1 MGANNSKESVSSNGN
16 QGTIVNNFYANSYY
30 ASVDASASSVGGGT
44 PAQNGTVTGI
54 LGNIA
59 SAFTSAALL
68 AKPRVESD
76 TNMEDRVVSLGAGNT
91 LVNSQ
96 AAEGVLHGYGVETD
110 KKCPTSCGDEPS
122 DTTPCV
128 QRGFTVPLLDWDVTK
143 DTWNCQIY
151 RLTDRLRDDTVGN
164 MFSKNLKTHAFC
176 KTGYRVSLQINTS
189 PFHSGLMGL
198 FLVPENC
205 FPTSTSL
212 SWTNDLHTSNTPL
225 LSNVNYYK
233 ALDLK
238 NTGLNSAVYS
248 TECCMDSGGITVQ
261 QLFIYPHQLINPKE
275 TNIGTVEVPYV
286 NCAPTSDSTIHNI
299 WTVLVVVLAPLK
311 MATGTSPNVAMSL
324 TITPV
329 GSVFNG
335 LRHPVA
341 QAQGPIPV
349 RNMQNN
355 MQFSTT
361 LPAVQEP
368 CYGLTVSPPREF
380 LPPVVEDLVS
390 IAKVPC
396 FLVVDNTNNAQKPYF
411 EISNVKRTEPLFKM
425 NVVLSDFAL
434 QRTFVA
440 QLGKFFCNYRG
451 SLQLTLISC
460 TTAMTRG
467 KLLVA
472 YTPPG
477 AGEPA
482 TISQAMMAT
491 YSIWDL
497 GLQSSFNF
505 TVPFISSVDFRI
517 NSRSITSALNSDG
530 WLTIWLLNPMTYPA
544 NSPPQQAIIVMASA
558 GSDFSYRLPI
568 SPPFVQNGDVH
579 ENAEKGQIAN
589 TDATM
594 FSGHDLAINT
604 SHSNCA
610 FFFDRYRNI
619 GLLDSVW
626 KSTRQT
632 VDVLGADKVIKP
644 MGELFKPGVNTKHF
658 IMLGPNPSIS
668 TTMTS
673 AYIVLKCDGYQSVK
687 YYCLATN
694 GDPFFLRSCPFTY
707 FHCDLEV
714 NVKPVA
720 PVTGCWYVTW
730 YPPGSDLKENQISPS
745 FYVSGEVP
753 NRVLTLNNDDKSN
766 FYSLFPTFHSSGY
779 NCVTF
784 NIPYTS
790 PLSVIPTKFDG
801 YPDYSRSKGLYG
813 VGPANH
819 FGALSVTTQT
829 EGVKF
834 YVHIRYKNFK
844 GYVPKTLPPLPIKSP
859 ESLRTVSNETVGPRA
874 IPYERSGVSRLRLL
888 LAGDVEQNPGPMHS
902 KFQVQGSMSDFLNV
916 ARKPETLDNVTR
928 LLTTLNNL
936 MNKWNNVKHM
946 CCDSYFLRDILCLL
960 VKLTSLS
967 YLVAGQGPSAYLAAS
982 AVLIADGIS
991 FLDWYEKIKRF
1002 LGTRFRVSPPVFTL
1016 AQGPDLRDLVTFFNA
1031 ARGAQWMVDSIRGLI
1046 SWIKQW
1052 LELEEE
1058 NEAVHFERLLIDS
1071 PRHCKAIN
1079 DYNVGKTF
1087 VRPEN
1092 SFDFMEKL
1100 VESATKLGKVNIAG
1114 YFRTF
1119 TSVDTDAPRMEP
1131 VVLVLRGK
1139 PGAGKS
1145 AAATIITAAVS
1156 KILTG
1161 TQSVYTLSP
1170 DTEHMDGYH
1179 GQFSMIMDDLGQN
1192 PDGEDFRTFCQMIS
1206 VAQYRPS
1213 MADLKDKG
1221 ILFKSQFVVATTN
1234 LSEFRPLTVSDRGAV
1249 DRRITFDIGVT
1260 PGSAVTKN
1268 GKLDLTAALKPDG
1281 EGEFPYSTDC
1291 QILHTTGLLLQ
1302 NLRTGKTMN
1311 IKELVDLIVKK
1322 IKSKRTTSGMLEGL
1336 VVQSPKIVGYTK
1348 DDEGVV
1354 IVDCLEDWHRIK
1366 DKKRKQQAL
1375 EMVAEEMKIQHEK
1388 HTNTISLIKQ
1398 FLSGLGVVAAVGAAF
1413 AAGKVLKNMM
1423 TLDRAPDE
1431 PDSKPEE
1438 NKEENKNAEGPYNGP
1453 AKKELK
1459 TLKLKAQ
1466 GPLLDLEKKVLA
1478 NVQPFVLRVA
1488 GRDYIQSC
1496 LFIGRRVF
1504 LVNKHAIDSVDKTFQ
1519 VAGKTYNLDDVD
1531 VAILDTEFGLTDVA
1545 AVKLNTGP
1553 EWKNL
1558 SKLFVSLDTTLYP
1571 GTRITILSNDQ
1582 LNMVR
1587 EGSFLRNEDDIP
1599 TNIGPIPFVMLY
1611 KASSYFGMCGSA
1623 VLTRFGDCPG
1633 ILGVHCAG
1641 GGGVCVASRVT
1652 KRMVETVLD
1661 YFYPPQVQGQIM
1673 NTESG
1678 PRVHVPR
1685 QSKLKRTN
1693 ATYPATSKYGPAVLS
1708 KNDPRLNPDVDFD
1721 KVIFSKHVANVV
1733 IDEDTSFWN
1742 ALKMSAQIY
1751 AEKFKGVDFSPLTV
1765 EEAICGIPGLD
1776 RMDPNTASGLPYTK
1790 TRRQMIDFQE
1800 GKILDPEL
1808 QARLDTWLSGKQP
1821 EMLYQTFLKDEIRPI
1836 EKVKAGKTRIIDVTP
1851 LDHVLAFRIILG
1863 RFMAHFHNNYGF
1875 NLGSAVG
1882 CDPDVAWANFG
1893 FALSSKKYQYDFDYS
1908 NFDASHS
1915 ESIFELLKQFV
1926 FTKDNGFD
1934 HRCSLMI
1941 DSLVTS
1947 THCYEEQKLT
1957 IRGGLPS
1964 GTSGTSVINTIINN
1978 IIFKAALYHTY
1989 SNFEWDDVQM
1999 LAYGDD
2005 IVAASDYLLDL
2016 NKVREFMAYIGYKIT
2031 PADKGEKF
2039 IPKCMQNI
2047 QFLKRSFRKVAG
2059 VWAPIMDL
2067 ENLQAMLS
2075 WYKPGTLQEKL
2086 DSVARLAHFCGEKEF
2101 DELFETFVKDGF
2113 QIKPWKQLHF
2123 EWLNRFTE

>member
-30 ASVDASASSVGGGT
+30 ASIDASASSVGGDT
-44 PAQNGTVTGI
+44 PAENGTVSGI
-54 LGNIA
+54 LGSFA

-68 AKPRVESD
+68 AKPKVENT
-76 TNMEDRVVSLGAGNT
+76 TNMEDRVITLKAGNT

-96 AAEGVLHGYGVETD
+96 ASEGVLHGYGCETNVQR
-110 KKCPTSCGDEPS
+110 PSSCGDDPTV
-122 DTTPCV
+122 TTHCIE
-128 QRGFTVPLLDWDVTK
+128 RGFTIPLTDWTNTK
-143 DTWNCQIY
+143 DSWQALVY
-151 RLTDRLRDDTVGN
+151 RLSDHLKDDTIGN
-164 MFSKNLKTHAFC
+164 MFSKTLGTHSFTKC
-176 KTGYRVSLQINTS
+176 GYRVSLQINTS
-189 PFHSGLMGL
+189 PFHSGLIGL
-198 FLVPENC
+198 FLVPECCIPASMNMD
-205 FPTSTSL
+205 
-212 SWTNDLHTSNTPL
+212 WIDLKTQLPL
-225 LSNVNYYK
+225 LTSSSHYQG
-233 ALDLK
+233 
-238 NTGLNSAVYS
+238 TGLNSTQGNFS
-248 TECCMDSGGITVQ
+248 NDCCIDSAGTIPQ
-261 QLFIYPHQLINPKE
+261 QLFIYPHQLINPKD

-286 NCAPTSDSTIHNI
+286 NCAPTSDPQIHNI
-299 WTVLVVVLAPLK
+299 WTALIVVLAPLQFSPG
-311 MATGTSPNVAMSL
+311 ASPNVSM
-324 TITPV
+324 TMTVTPV
-329 GSVFNG
+329 GAVFNG

-341 QAQGPIPV
+341 QAQTAIPV
-349 RNMQNN
+349 RQMQNSG
-355 MQFSTT
+355 QFSTT
-361 LPAVQEP
+361 FPARIEP
-368 CYGLTVSPPREF
+368 CYGLTPNPTRDF
-380 LPPVVEDLVS
+380 LPPVVKDLVS

-396 FLVVDNTNNAQKPYF
+396 FLLVGTITNQNPFFTVSNTFTSAN
-411 EISNVKRTEPLFKM
+411 PLFEM
-425 NVVLSDFAL
+425 NVILSDFAL
-434 QRTFVA
+434 QRTFVSMF
-440 QLGKFFCNYRG
+440 GKFFCNYRG
-451 SLQLTLISC
+451 SLQITAIAA

-467 KLLVA
+467 KLLFS

-477 AGEPA
+477 AGKP
-482 TISQAMMAT
+482 TNLKQAMMGT
-491 YSIWDL
+491 YTIWDL
-497 GLQSSFNF
+497 GLQSTLNF
-505 TVPFISSVDFRI
+505 TIPYISSVDFRI
-517 NSRSITSALNSDG
+517 NSRSVASALNADG
-530 WLTIWLLNPMTYPA
+530 WLTIWILNPITYPPQT
-544 NSPPQQAIIVMASA
+544 PPNQAILLMASA

-568 SPPFVQNGDVH
+568 SPPFVQNGVH
-579 ENAEKGQIAN
+579 DNAEKGVTET
-589 TDATM
+589 TDATQ
-594 FSGHDLAINT
+594 FCGESVGYTTN
-604 SHSNCA
+604 HSDCS
-610 FFFDRYRNI
+610 FFFDRYRCVGMI
-619 GLLDSVW
+619 DSV
-626 KSTRQT
+626 KVNSRNIISVFDTNNK
-632 VDVLGADKVIKP
+632 VKKIAD
-644 MGELFKPGVNTKHF
+644 MFKDTNPKHF
-658 IMLGPNPSIS
+658 LTLSPNPAIS
-668 TTMTS
+668 TTPVS
-673 AYIVLKCDGYQSVK
+673 AYIVIEHMSGSTKQQVLVTS
-687 YYCLATN
+687 

-714 NVKPVA
+714 TVKPIGGVD
-720 PVTGCWYVTW
+720 GNWYVTW
-730 YPPGSDLKENQISPS
+730 FPPGSELKENQIVPS
-745 FYVSGEVP
+745 FYTTGESGSMSLNV
-753 NRVLTLNNDDKSN
+753 NNNDKSL
-766 FYSLFPTFHSSGY
+766 FYSLFPTFHSRGTE
-779 NCVTF
+779 CVSF

-790 PLSVIPTKFDG
+790 PLSVIPTRFDG
-801 YPDYSRSKGLYG
+801 YPDYSRTVGAYG
-813 VGPANH
+813 TGPANH
-819 FGALSVTTQT
+819 FGTLTVTSNN
-829 EGVKF
+829 EGYKF
-834 YVHIRYKNFK
+834 TVFVRYKNFK
-844 GYVPKTLPPLPIKSP
+844 GYVPKTLPPLPLFNKDSRSVTNENISIRPLIREKS
-859 ESLRTVSNETVGPRA
+859 N
-874 IPYERSGVSRLRLL
+874 VSRLKLL
-888 LAGDVEQNPGPMHS
+888 LSGDIETNPGPMCS

-1002 LGTRFRVSPPVFTL
+1002 LGTRFRVPPPVFTL

-1046 SWIKQW
+1046 TWIKQW

-1058 NEAVHFERLLIDS
+1058 NEAVHFERLLIES
-1071 PRHCKAIN
+1071 PKHCKAIN

-1221 ILFKSQFVVATTN
+1221 ILFKSQFIVATTN
-1234 LSEFRPLTVSDRGAV
+1234 LPEFRPLTVSDRGAV

-1268 GKLDLTAALKPDG
+1268 GKLDLAAALKPDG

-1354 IVDCLEDWHRIK
+1354 IVDCLEDWHRIR

-1398 FLSGLGVVAAVGAAF
+1398 FLSGLGVVAAVGAAL
-1413 AAGKVLKNMM
+1413 AAGKALRNIM
-1423 TLDRAPDE
+1423 TSDRATDE

-1453 AKKELK
+1453 TKKELK

-1478 NVQPFVLRVA
+1478 NVQPFILRVA

-1496 LFIGRRVF
+1496 LFIGKRVF
-1504 LVNKHAIDSVDKTFQ
+1504 LVNKHAIDSVDKTFR
-1519 VAGKTYNLDDVD
+1519 VAGKVYNLDDVD
-1531 VAILDTEFGLTDVA
+1531 VAILDTEYGLTDVA
-1545 AVKLNTGP
+1545 AVKLSTGP

-1558 SKLFVSLDTTLYP
+1558 SKLFVSLDTTLHP

-1633 ILGVHCAG
+1633 ILGLHCAG

-1661 YFYPPQVQGQIM
+1661 YFYPPQVQGQIV
-1673 NTESG
+1673 NTENG

-1693 ATYPATSKYGPAVLS
+1693 AIYPATSKYGPAVLS
-1708 KNDPRLNPDVDFD
+1708 KNDSRLNPDVDFD

-1751 AEKFKGVDFSPLTV
+1751 AEKLKGVDFSPLTV

-1808 QARLDTWLSGKQP
+1808 QARLNMWLSGKQP
-1821 EMLYQTFLKDEIRPI
+1821 ETLYQTFLKDEIRPI

-1851 LDHVLAFRIILG
+1851 LDHVLAFRIVLG

-1875 NLGSAVG
+1875 DLGSAVG

-1947 THCYEEQKLT
+1947 THCYEEQRMT

-2005 IVAASDYLLDL
+2005 IVAASDCLLDL
-2016 NKVREFMAYIGYKIT
+2016 DKVKEFMAYIGYKIT

-2039 IPKCMQNI
+2039 IPKSMQNI

-2086 DSVARLAHFCGEKEF
+2086 DSVARLAHFCGEKEY
-2101 DELFETFVKDGF
+2101 DELFGTFVKDGF

>member
-16 QGTIVNNFYANSYY
+16 QGTIVNNFYANQYY
-30 ASVDASASSVGGGT
+30 GSIDASAQGVGTDTT
-44 PAQNGTVTGI
+44 PENGTVSGF
-54 LGNIA
+54 LGLAA
-59 SAFTSAALL
+59 SAFNAAGFL
-68 AKPRVESD
+68 AAPKVEEG
-76 TNMEDRVVSLGAGNT
+76 TNMEDRILTRRHGNT
-91 LVNSQ
+91 SVSSQ
-96 AAEGVLHGYGVETD
+96 ASEGILVGYSHRSD
-110 KKCPTSCGDEPS
+110 SSNPTSCGDAPS
-122 DTTPCV
+122 RATQATSRSFV
-128 QRGFTVPLLDWDVTK
+128 IPLKDWTQTQDSYSALV
-143 DTWNCQIY
+143 Y
-151 RLTDRLRDDTVGN
+151 RTSNLKNEAVGN
-164 MFSKNLKTHAFC
+164 LFSKNLNTHAYT
-176 KTGYRVSLQINTS
+176 KTGYEVTLQINTS
-189 PFHSGLMGL
+189 AFHSGLIGL
-198 FLVPENC
+198 FLVPEFVRKVPAELTWINLVDTG
-205 FPTSTSL
+205 F
-212 SWTNDLHTSNTPL
+212 NTTL
-225 LSNVNYYK
+225 
-233 ALDLK
+233 LK
-238 NTGLNSAVYS
+238 NPDIYFQDSALYAKLNDKNTFDLAS
-248 TECCMDSGGITVQ
+248 TTPEQ
-261 QLFIYPHQLINPKE
+261 FFLYPHQLINPKE
-275 TNIGTVEVPYV
+275 TNMATVLVPYV
-286 NCAPTSDSTIHNI
+286 NVAPQSDPSVHNI
-299 WTVLVVVLAPLK
+299 WTVVVMVLSPLQIGPG
-311 MATGTSPNVAMSL
+311 ASPNVQMTL
-324 TITPV
+324 TVTPIAT
-329 GSVFNG
+329 VFNG
-335 LRHPVA
+335 LRHPKPAA
-341 QAQGPIPV
+341 QSPV
-349 RNMQNN
+349 PTRPFHHSF
-355 MQFSTT
+355 QFNTT
-361 LPAVQEP
+361 VPDMTEP
-368 CYGLTVSPPREF
+368 CYGMTVVPPKEYM
-380 LPPVVEDLVS
+380 PPPIKDLVS
-390 IAKVPC
+390 LAKVPTFC
-396 FLVVDNTNNAQKPYF
+396 TVTSNKPYF
-411 EISNVKRTEPLFKM
+411 VVNNNKTDTPLFQTS
-425 NVVLSDFAL
+425 VVLSDPHYAHTL
-434 QRTFVA
+434 VSG
-440 QLGKFFCNYRG
+440 LGRYFSNYRG
-451 SLQLTLISC
+451 SLQFTLISA

-467 KLLVA
+467 KLLLA

-477 AGEPA
+477 ADKPA
-482 TISQAMMAT
+482 TVEQAMLST
-491 YSIWDL
+491 YAIWDL
-497 GLQSSFNF
+497 GLQSTFEF
-505 TVPFISSVDFRI
+505 VVPYISTVDFRV
-517 NSRSITSALNSDG
+517 NVVSVSSAVNADG
-530 WLTIWLLNPMTYPA
+530 WFSVFMLNALTYPA
-544 NSPPQQAIIVMASA
+544 STPPNQHILVMLSG

-568 SPPFVQNGDVH
+568 APPFNLNNGGNPEPHD
-579 ENAEKGQIAN
+579 NAEKGDTEDHNASL
-589 TDATM
+589 TG
-594 FSGHDLAINT
+594 GHSVGLPT
-604 SHSNCA
+604 PHSEVS
-610 FFFDRYRNI
+610 FFFDRYRYI
-619 GLLDSVW
+619 GTVESTINTPPVVATITQTDGKI
-626 KSTRQT
+626 KSMNTLCNT
-632 VDVLGADKVIKP
+632 VNGYK
-644 MGELFKPGVNTKHF
+644 TS
-658 IMLGPNPSIS
+658 IMLGPNPSFCGA
-668 TTMTS
+668 
-673 AYIVLKCDGYQSVK
+673 AYT
-687 YYCLATN
+687 AF
-694 GDPFFLRSCPFTY
+694 PFFDQRRETGADIKCLFGQGDYHLYRSCPFTY
-707 FHCDLEV
+707 YTADLEV
-714 NVKPVA
+714 TVVPDA
-720 PVTGCWYVTW
+720 GVTGPWRVTW
-730 YPPGSDLKENQISPS
+730 FPVGSPINEVEMITSETAQRTEPYWQFVEDRKDVSTLYS
-745 FYVSGEVP
+745 F
-753 NRVLTLNNDDKSN
+753 N
-766 FYSLFPTFHSSGY
+766 PTFWSFGQNKVS
-779 NCVTF
+779 F
-784 NIPYTS
+784 DIPMTT
-790 PLSVIPTKFDG
+790 PLSLLPLYFDG
-801 YPDYSRSKGLYG
+801 YPDYSNTVGLYG
-813 VGPANH
+813 VAPAN
-819 FGALSVTTQT
+819 GYGLLT
-829 EGVKF
+829 VKSDTLAQKF
-834 YVHIRYKNFK
+834 LVYIRYKNFK
-844 GYVPKTLPPLPIKSP
+844 GYVPRPLPRLQQVDP
-859 ESLRTVSNETVGPRA
+859 ESRIRVAAADGLAPRRYLA
-874 IPYERSGVSRLRLL
+874 QRKLL
-888 LAGDVEQNPGPMHS
+888 LSGDIETNPGPMCS

-1058 NEAVHFERLLIDS
+1058 NEAVHFERLLIES
-1071 PRHCKAIN
+1071 PKHCKAIN

-1221 ILFKSQFVVATTN
+1221 ILFKSQFIVATTN
-1234 LSEFRPLTVSDRGAV
+1234 LPEFRPLTVSDRGAV

-1268 GKLDLTAALKPDG
+1268 GKLDLAAALKPDG

-1354 IVDCLEDWHRIK
+1354 IVDCLEDWHRIR

-1423 TLDRAPDE
+1423 TSDRAPDE

-1453 AKKELK
+1453 TKKELK

-1478 NVQPFVLRVA
+1478 NVQPFILRVA

-1496 LFIGRRVF
+1496 LFIGKRVF

-1519 VAGKTYNLDDVD
+1519 VAGKQYNLEDVD
-1531 VAILDTEFGLTDVA
+1531 VAILDTEYGLTDVA
-1545 AVKLNTGP
+1545 AVRLNTGP

-1558 SKLFVSLDTTLYP
+1558 SKLFVSLDTTLHP

-1633 ILGVHCAG
+1633 ILGIHCAG

-1661 YFYPPQVQGQIM
+1661 YFYPPQVQGQIV
-1673 NTESG
+1673 NTENG

-1693 ATYPATSKYGPAVLS
+1693 ATYPSTNKYGPAVLS

-1851 LDHVLAFRIILG
+1851 LDHVLAFRIVLG

-1947 THCYEEQKLT
+1947 THCYEEQRMT

-2005 IVAASDYLLDL
+2005 IVAASDCLLDL
-2016 NKVREFMAYIGYKIT
+2016 DKVKEFMAHIGYKIT

-2086 DSVARLAHFCGEKEF
+2086 DSVARLAHFCGEKEY

>member
-16 QGTIVNNFYANSYY
+16 QGTIVNNFYANQYY
-30 ASVDASASSVGGGT
+30 GSIDASATGVGTDST
-44 PAQNGTVTGI
+44 PENGNVSGI
-54 LGNIA
+54 LGLA
-59 SAFTSAALL
+59 SSAFNAIGFL
-68 AKPRVESD
+68 ADPMTEKG
-76 TNMEDRVVSLGAGNT
+76 TNMEDRILTRNQGNT
-91 LVNSQ
+91 SINSQ
-96 AAEGVLHGYGVETD
+96 ASEGVLYGYSMKSD
-110 KKCPTSCGDEPS
+110 SSDPSSCGDTPS
-122 DTTPCV
+122 RAIPASSRAFV
-128 QRGFTVPLLDWDVTK
+128 LPLQDW
-143 DTWNCQIY
+143 
-151 RLTDRLRDDTVGN
+151 LTSVESYQYQVVRSSTFRNEQKGN
-164 MFSKNLKTHAFC
+164 IFSKLINSHSYM
-176 KTGYRVSLQINTS
+176 KTGWEVTLQVNTS
-189 PFHSGLMGL
+189 PFHTGLVGL
-198 FLVPENC
+198 FCVPE
-205 FPTSTSL
+205 FVRYTSSSL
-212 SWTNDLHTSNTPL
+212 TWENMLTQYNLFKNSNIYRQDSFITDHLDDKNSFDLASMTP
-225 LSNVNYYK
+225 
-233 ALDLK
+233 
-238 NTGLNSAVYS
+238 
-248 TECCMDSGGITVQ
+248 EQMF
-261 QLFIYPHQLINPKE
+261 LFPHQLINPKE
-275 TNIGTVEVPYV
+275 TNIATVRVPYV
-286 NCAPTSDSTIHNI
+286 NAAPQNDPTVHNI
-299 WTVLVVVLAPLK
+299 WSFVVMVISPLQVGSGASSNVTMTMTV
-311 MATGTSPNVAMSL
+311 
-324 TITPV
+324 TPID
-329 GSVFNG
+329 SVFNG
-335 LRHPVA
+335 LRHPLASV
-341 QAQGPIPV
+341 QSPIPT
-349 RNMQNN
+349 RPFHHSF
-355 MQFSTT
+355 QFSTT
-361 LPAVQEP
+361 VPDTTEPA
-368 CYGLTVSPPREF
+368 YGLTVAPSKSY
-380 LPPVVEDLVS
+380 LPPPVLDLAS
-390 IAKVPC
+390 LARVPS
-396 FLVVDNTNNAQKPYF
+396 FVTVTVDKPYF
-411 EISNVKRTEPLFKM
+411 EITNAKTTGPLFQC
-425 NVVLSDFAL
+425 NVVLTDPHFQHTLVS
-434 QRTFVA
+434 
-440 QLGKFFCNYRG
+440 QLGTYFCNYRG
-451 SLQLTLISC
+451 SLQVTLISA
-460 TTAMTRG
+460 TSAMTRG
-467 KLLVA
+467 KLLLA

-477 AGEPA
+477 ADKPTTVE
-482 TISQAMMAT
+482 QAMFST
-491 YSIWDL
+491 YAIWDL
-497 GLQSSFNF
+497 GLQSTFEF
-505 TVPFISSVDFRI
+505 VIPFISTVDIRVNVVSV
-517 NSRSITSALNSDG
+517 SSAVNVDG
-530 WLTIWLLNPMTYPA
+530 WFSIFMLNPMTYPTGT
-544 NSPPQQAIIVMASA
+544 PPTQHIVMMLS
-558 GSDFSYRLPI
+558 GGQDFTYRCPI
-568 SPPFVQNGDVH
+568 SPPFAHNGPGPHD
-579 ENAEKGQIAN
+579 NAEKGQ
-589 TDATM
+589 TDNHTAELI
-594 FSGHDLAINT
+594 SGHAVPMPNAHTQVD
-604 SHSNCA
+604 
-610 FFFDRYRNI
+610 FFFDRYRYI
-619 GLLDSVW
+619 GTIESVINTPVTPTTITQTDGLTKSFMTLYNSSEGPGNKNCLALGPFPSVGGANLTVFAIT
-626 KSTRQT
+626 KSTVSTLASRR
-632 VDVLGADKVIKP
+632 
-644 MGELFKPGVNTKHF
+644 LFQN
-658 IMLGPNPSIS
+658 
-668 TTMTS
+668 
-673 AYIVLKCDGYQSVK
+673 Q
-687 YYCLATN
+687 
-694 GDPFFLRSCPFTY
+694 GDYHLYRSCPFTY
-707 FHCDLEV
+707 FSADLEV
-714 NVKPVA
+714 TVVPNTG
-720 PVTGCWYVTW
+720 VTGPWRVTW
-730 YPPGSDLKENQISPS
+730 HPVGAPFNEFEMVTSLTSTATAEFTANRLDESNLFSVLPTFWGKGNEQIS
-745 FYVSGEVP
+745 F
-753 NRVLTLNNDDKSN
+753 
-766 FYSLFPTFHSSGY
+766 
-779 NCVTF
+779 
-784 NIPYTS
+784 
-790 PLSVIPTKFDG
+790 VIPMTTPLTVLPLYFDG
-801 YPDYSRSKGLYG
+801 YPDYNRTKGLYG
-813 VGPANH
+813 VPPAGNY
-819 FGALSVTTQT
+819 GLISVKSDTLAD
-829 EGVKF
+829 KF
-834 YVHIRYKNFK
+834 LVYVRYKNFK
-844 GYVPKTLPPLPIKSP
+844 GYVPRPLPRIPSI
-859 ESLRTVSNETVGPRA
+859 SVDTRVRVHAADGLAPRR
-874 IPYERSGVSRLRLL
+874 YLSQRRLILS
-888 LAGDVEQNPGPMHS
+888 GDVETNPGPMCS
-902 KFQVQGSMSDFLNV
+902 KFQVQGSMADFLNV

-1058 NEAVHFERLLIDS
+1058 NEAVYFERLLIES
-1071 PRHCKAIN
+1071 PKHCKAIN

-1221 ILFKSQFVVATTN
+1221 ILFKSQFIVATTN
-1234 LSEFRPLTVSDRGAV
+1234 LQEFRPLTVSDRGAV

-1268 GKLDLTAALKPDG
+1268 GKLDLAAALKPDG

-1354 IVDCLEDWHRIK
+1354 IVDCLEDWHRIR

-1375 EMVAEEMKIQHEK
+1375 EMVAEEMKTQHEK

-1423 TLDRAPDE
+1423 ASDRAPDE

-1453 AKKELK
+1453 TKKELK

-1478 NVQPFVLRVA
+1478 NVQPFILRVA

-1496 LFIGRRVF
+1496 LFIGKRVF

-1519 VAGKTYNLDDVD
+1519 VAGKQYDLDDVD
-1531 VAILDTEFGLTDVA
+1531 VAILDTEYGLTDVA

-1558 SKLFVSLDTTLYP
+1558 SKLFVSLDTTLHP

-1633 ILGVHCAG
+1633 ILGIHCAG

-1652 KRMVETVLD
+1652 KKMVETVLD
-1661 YFYPPQVQGQIM
+1661 YFYPPQVQGQIV
-1673 NTESG
+1673 NTENG

-1693 ATYPATSKYGPAVLS
+1693 ATYPATAKYGPAVLS

-1808 QARLDTWLSGKQP
+1808 QARLDIWLSGKQP
-1821 EMLYQTFLKDEIRPI
+1821 DMLYQTFLKDEIRPI

-1851 LDHVLAFRIILG
+1851 LDHVLAFRIVLG
-1863 RFMAHFHNNYGF
+1863 RFMAYFHNNYGF

-1893 FALSSKKYQYDFDYS
+1893 FSLSSKKYQYDFDYS

-1947 THCYEEQKLT
+1947 THCYEEQRMT

-2016 NKVREFMAYIGYKIT
+2016 DKVKDFMSQIGYKIT

-2086 DSVARLAHFCGEKEF
+2086 DSVARLAHFCGEKDY

>member
-16 QGTIVNNFYANSYY
+16 QGTIVNNFYANQYY
-30 ASVDASASSVGGGT
+30 GSVDASAQGVGSDTT
-44 PAQNGTVTGI
+44 PENGTVSGF
-54 LGNIA
+54 LGLAA
-59 SAFTSAALL
+59 SAFNAAGFL
-68 AKPRVESD
+68 ADPKVEGD
-76 TNMEDRVVSLGAGNT
+76 TNMEDRILTRRHGNT
-91 LVNSQ
+91 AISSQ
-96 AAEGVLHGYGVETD
+96 AAEGVLHGYQKETD
-110 KKCPTSCGDEPS
+110 QTSPTSCGDSPS
-122 DTTPCV
+122 KATPAT
-128 QRGFTVPLLDWDVTK
+128 QRSFVINLLDWT
-143 DTWNCQIY
+143 TNETSYSAQIY
-151 RLTDRLRDDTVGN
+151 RTSNMANVNTGN
-164 MFSKNLKTHAFC
+164 MFSKNMLTHAFT
-176 KTGYRVSLQINTS
+176 KTGWEATLQVNTS
-189 PFHSGLMGL
+189 PFHCGLIGL
-198 FLVPENC
+198 FMVPEFVRKTGTDLEWINLVADGFNTTLFKNDTLYIQEPVLVPKI
-205 FPTSTSL
+205 
-212 SWTNDLHTSNTPL
+212 D
-225 LSNVNYYK
+225 
-233 ALDLK
+233 DK
-238 NTGLNSAVYS
+238 NTFDLASL
-248 TECCMDSGGITVQ
+248 TPEQMF
-261 QLFIYPHQLINPKE
+261 LFPHQLINPKE
-275 TNIGTVEVPYV
+275 TTIATITVPYV
-286 NCAPTSDSTIHNI
+286 NVAPQNDPSVHNI
-299 WTVLVVVLAPLK
+299 WTAVVMVISPL
-311 MATGTSPNVAMSL
+311 MIGTGAAPNVQMVL
-324 TITPV
+324 TLTPV

-335 LRHPVA
+335 LRHSKPIA
-341 QAQGPIPV
+341 QSPFPT
-349 RNMQNN
+349 RPFHHSF
-355 MQFSTT
+355 QFSTT
-361 LPAVQEP
+361 VPDVTEP
-368 CYGLTVSPPREF
+368 CYGMTVSPPKEYMP
-380 LPPVVEDLVS
+380 PPVSDLVS
-390 IAKVPC
+390 LAKVPSFC
-396 FLVVDNTNNAQKPYF
+396 TVTKDKPYF
-411 EISNVKRTEPLFKM
+411 TISNNKKDDALFVS
-425 NVVLSDFAL
+425 NVVLSDPHYNHTLVSGLGRYFA
-434 QRTFVA
+434 
-440 QLGKFFCNYRG
+440 NYRG
-451 SLQLTLISC
+451 SLQFTLIAA

-467 KLLVA
+467 KLLLA

-477 AGEPA
+477 ANKPE
-482 TISQAMMAT
+482 TVEQAMMST
-491 YSIWDL
+491 YAIWDL
-497 GLQSSFNF
+497 GLQSTFEF
-505 TVPFISSVDFRI
+505 VVPFISSVDFRVGVV
-517 NSRSITSALNSDG
+517 SVSSAVNVDG
-530 WLTIWLLNPMTYPA
+530 WFSIFQLTAATFPATNPP
-544 NSPPQQAIIVMASA
+544 NQNIILMLSG

-568 SPPFVQNGDVH
+568 APPFNLQNGSPEPHD
-579 ENAEKGQIAN
+579 NAEKGV
-589 TDATM
+589 TSSHDASLTG
-594 FSGHDLAINT
+594 GHSVGIRTN
-604 SHSNCA
+604 HSDVS
-610 FFFDRYRNI
+610 FFFDRYRYI
-619 GLLDSVW
+619 GTVESTINTPPVVANLLTGTKI
-626 KSTRQT
+626 KSFNT
-632 VDVLGADKVIKP
+632 L
-644 MGELFKPGVNTKHF
+644 VNTTDNGKHSIF
-658 IMLGPNPSIS
+658 LGPNPSFCGAAFSVFAMFNQTRAGGATI
-668 TTMTS
+668 
-673 AYIVLKCDGYQSVK
+673 KCLFSQ
-687 YYCLATN
+687 
-694 GDPFFLRSCPFTY
+694 GDYHLYRSCPFTY
-707 FHCDLEV
+707 YTADLEV
-714 NVKPVA
+714 TVVPDA
-720 PVTGCWYVTW
+720 GVTGPWRVEW
-730 YPPGSDLKENQISPS
+730 YPVGAPMSEVEMITSETSSSTEFFDVNRKDT
-745 FYVSGEVP
+745 SG
-753 NRVLTLNNDDKSN
+753 LYTLNPVFWSKDQEKVSFD
-766 FYSLFPTFHSSGY
+766 
-779 NCVTF
+779 
-784 NIPYTS
+784 IPMTS
-790 PLSVIPTKFDG
+790 PLSLLPLYFDG
-801 YPDYSRSKGLYG
+801 YPDYNTTPGLYG
-813 VGPANH
+813 VAPANG
-819 FGALSVTTQT
+819 FGVLTVKSIELSQ
-829 EGVKF
+829 KF
-834 YVHIRYKNFK
+834 LVYIRYKNFK
-844 GYVPKTLPPLPIKSP
+844 GYVPRTLPRLPGGDPAARNRMVACDGLAPRRYLAQRKIKLS
-859 ESLRTVSNETVGPRA
+859 
-874 IPYERSGVSRLRLL
+874 
-888 LAGDVEQNPGPMHS
+888 GDVEMNPGPNCS

-967 YLVAGQGPSAYLAAS
+967 YLVSGQGPSAYLAAS

-1002 LGTRFRVSPPVFTL
+1002 LGTRFRVSPPVFTM

-1058 NEAVHFERLLIDS
+1058 NEAVHFERLLIES

-1221 ILFKSQFVVATTN
+1221 ILFKSQFIVATTN
-1234 LSEFRPLTVSDRGAV
+1234 LNEFRPLTVSDRGAV

-1268 GKLDLTAALKPDG
+1268 GKLDLAAALKPDG

-1354 IVDCLEDWHRIK
+1354 IVDCLEDWHRIR

-1423 TLDRAPDE
+1423 TSDRAPDE

-1453 AKKELK
+1453 TKKELK

-1478 NVQPFVLRVA
+1478 NVQPFILRVA

-1496 LFIGRRVF
+1496 LFIGKRVF

-1519 VAGKTYNLDDVD
+1519 VAGKQYNLDDVD
-1531 VAILDTEFGLTDVA
+1531 VVILDTEYGLTDVA
-1545 AVKLNTGP
+1545 AIKLNTGP

-1558 SKLFVSLDTTLYP
+1558 SKLFVSLDTTLHP

-1633 ILGVHCAG
+1633 ILGLHCAG

-1661 YFYPPQVQGQIM
+1661 YFYPPQVQGQIV

-1693 ATYPATSKYGPAVLS
+1693 ATYPATPKYGPAVLS

-1808 QARLDTWLSGKQP
+1808 QARLDTWLSGKSP

-1851 LDHVLAFRIILG
+1851 LDHVLAFRIVLG

-1947 THCYEEQKLT
+1947 THCYEEQRMT

-1989 SNFEWDDVQM
+1989 NNFEWDDVQM

-2016 NKVREFMAYIGYKIT
+2016 DKVKDFMAYIGYKIT

-2086 DSVARLAHFCGEKEF
+2086 DSVARLAHFCGEKEY

>member
-30 ASVDASASSVGGGT
+30 ASIDASASSVGGDT
-44 PAQNGTVTGI
+44 PAENGTVTGL

-68 AKPRVESD
+68 AKPSVED
-76 TNMEDRVVSLGAGNT
+76 GTGMEDRVISLKAGNT

-96 AAEGVLHGYGVETD
+96 ASEGVLHGYGTESD
-110 KKCPTSCGDEPS
+110 KTPPTSCGDDPS
-122 DTTPCV
+122 ETIHCI
-128 QRGFTVPLLDWDVTK
+128 QRGFTIPLVDWSNVQDS
-143 DTWNCQIY
+143 WQALIY
-151 RLTDRLRDDTVGN
+151 RLSNQLQDEQKGN
-164 MFSKNLKTHAFC
+164 MFAKGMKTHAFT
-176 KTGYRVSLQINTS
+176 KTGFRVSLQVNTS
-189 PFHSGLMGL
+189 PFHTGLLGL
-198 FLVPENC
+198 FLIPEC
-205 FPTSTSL
+205 SIPTQ
-212 SWTNDLHTSNTPL
+212 SNLAWQSIKDMTPL
-225 LSNVNYYK
+225 LKNTNYYK
-233 ALDLK
+233 GLGLK
-238 NTGLNSAVYS
+238 AVTTAAGNTFSEACCIDSSA
-248 TECCMDSGGITVQ
+248 ITPQ

-275 TNIGTVEVPYV
+275 TNIATVEVPYV
-286 NCAPTSDSTIHNI
+286 NCAPTSDPQIHNI
-299 WTVLVVVLAPLK
+299 WSAVIVVISPLNYVPG
-311 MATGTSPNVAMSL
+311 ASPNVGMSL
-324 TITPV
+324 TVTPINT
-329 GSVFNG
+329 VFNG
-335 LRHPVA
+335 LRHAIPN
-341 QAQGPIPV
+341 AQGPIPV
-349 RNMQNN
+349 RCMQNSY
-355 MQFSTT
+355 QFSTT
-361 LPAVQEP
+361 LPTTSEP
-368 CYGLTVSPPREF
+368 CYGQTINPPRDY
-380 LPPVVEDLVS
+380 LPPVVEDLLS
-390 IAKVPC
+390 LAKVPS
-396 FLVVDNTNNAQKPYF
+396 FLICDNDGDKQLPYVVVSNTQTTHQSIF
-411 EISNVKRTEPLFKM
+411 SM
-425 NVVLSDFAL
+425 NVVLSEYAL
-434 QRTFVA
+434 QRTMVSC
-440 QLGKFFCNYRG
+440 LGTYFCNYRG
-451 SLQLTLISC
+451 SLQITAIAV
-460 TTAMTRG
+460 TTAMTKG
-467 KLLVA
+467 KLLFS

-477 AGEPA
+477 ANAPA
-482 TISQAMMAT
+482 SLEQAMMGT
-491 YSIWDL
+491 YSIWDI

-505 TVPFISSVDFRI
+505 TIPFISSVDFRI
-517 NSRSITSALNSDG
+517 NSRSVTSALNSDG
-530 WLTIWLLNPMTYPA
+530 WFTIWVLNPITYP
-544 NSPPQQAIIVMASA
+544 PQTPTQQNIVLMASA

-568 SPPFVQNGDVH
+568 SPPFVQNGAH
-579 ENAEKGQIAN
+579 ENVEKGTVED
-589 TDATM
+589 TDATQVA
-594 FSGHDLAINT
+594 GHTIGLLTN
-604 SHSNCA
+604 HSNCA
-610 FFFDRYRNI
+610 FFYDRYRFVGMI
-619 GLLDSVW
+619 DSVRDNH
-626 KSTRQT
+626 RQVVSI
-632 VDVLGADKVIKP
+632 VDADDRNKIKEF
-644 MGELFKPGVNTKHF
+644 GDIFKQKCFNYLT
-658 IMLGPNPSIS
+658 LGPNPAIS
-668 TTMTS
+668 TNSVS
-673 AYIVLKCDGYQSVK
+673 AYVVIDHLEGSTHY
-687 YYCLATN
+687 LAQATT

-707 FHCDLEV
+707 FHADLEV
-714 NVKPVA
+714 CVKPITTI
-720 PVTGCWYVTW
+720 TGTWYVTW
-730 YPPGSDLKENQISPS
+730 FPPGSNIDEYPLVPY
-745 FYVSGEVP
+745 FDVSNEGAERNINVR
-753 NRVLTLNNDDKSN
+753 NRAQSN
-766 FYSLFPTFHSSGY
+766 LASLFPTFHSVNGNAVS
-779 NCVTF
+779 F

-790 PLSVIPTKFDG
+790 PLSAIPTRFDG
-801 YPDYSRSKGLYG
+801 YPDYSKTQGFYG

-819 FGALSVTTQT
+819 FGTLTVTS
-829 EGVKF
+829 EGEGNKF
-834 YVHIRYKNFK
+834 NVFIRYKNFK
-844 GYVPKTLPPLPIKSP
+844 GYVPKTLPPKVIKP
-859 ESLRTVSNETVGPRA
+859 KESRSVTNETMGPR
-874 IPYERSGVSRLRLL
+874 IKPYVRNPNVSRIKLM
-888 LAGDVEQNPGPMHS
+888 LAGDIETNPGPNCS

-967 YLVAGQGPSAYLAAS
+967 YLVSGQGPSAYLAAS

-1058 NEAVHFERLLIDS
+1058 NEAVHFERLLIES
-1071 PRHCKAIN
+1071 PKHCKAIN

-1156 KILTG
+1156 KLLTG

-1221 ILFKSQFVVATTN
+1221 ILFKSQFIVATTN
-1234 LSEFRPLTVSDRGAV
+1234 LPEFRPLTVSDRGAV

-1354 IVDCLEDWHRIK
+1354 IVDCLEDWHRIR

-1413 AAGKVLKNMM
+1413 AAGKVLKNVM
-1423 TLDRAPDE
+1423 TSDRATDE

-1453 AKKELK
+1453 TKKELK

-1478 NVQPFVLRVA
+1478 NVQPFILRVA

-1496 LFIGRRVF
+1496 LFIGKRVF
-1504 LVNKHAIDSVDKTFQ
+1504 LVNKHAIDSVDKIFQ
-1519 VAGKTYNLDDVD
+1519 VAGKQYNLDDVD
-1531 VAILDTEFGLTDVA
+1531 VAILDTEYGLTDVA

-1558 SKLFVSLDTTLYP
+1558 SKLFVSLDTTLHP

-1633 ILGVHCAG
+1633 ILGLHCAG

-1661 YFYPPQVQGQIM
+1661 YFYPPQVQGQIV
-1673 NTESG
+1673 NTENG

-1693 ATYPATSKYGPAVLS
+1693 AIYPSTAKYGPAVLS
-1708 KNDPRLNPDVDFD
+1708 RNDPRLNPDVDFD

-1751 AEKFKGVDFSPLTV
+1751 AEKFKGVDFSLLTV

-1776 RMDPNTASGLPYTK
+1776 RLDPNTASGLPYTK

-1800 GKILDPEL
+1800 GKILDSEL

-1851 LDHVLAFRIILG
+1851 LDHVLAFRIVLG

-1947 THCYEEQKLT
+1947 THCYEDKRMT

-1989 SNFEWDDVQM
+1989 SNFEWDDVKM

-2005 IVAASDYLLDL
+2005 IVAASDCLLDL
-2016 NKVREFMAYIGYKIT
+2016 DKVKDFMAHIGYKIT

-2086 DSVARLAHFCGEKEF
+2086 DSVARLAHFCGEKDY

>member
-16 QGTIVNNFYANSYY
+16 QGTIVNNFYANQYY
-30 ASVDASASSVGGGT
+30 GSIDASSQGVGTNSTPENGNVSSFLGLASS
-44 PAQNGTVTGI
+44 
-54 LGNIA
+54 
-59 SAFTSAALL
+59 AFNAIGFL
-68 AKPRVESD
+68 ADPKTENT
-76 TNMEDRVVSLGAGNT
+76 TNMEDRILTRRHGNT
-91 LVNSQ
+91 AISSQ
-96 AAEGVLHGYGVETD
+96 AAEGVLYGYGMESD
-110 KKCPTSCGDEPS
+110 KSDPTSCGDAPS
-122 DTTPCV
+122 RATPATSRSFV
-128 QRGFTVPLLDWDVTK
+128 IPLQDWLSSIDPYQY
-143 DTWNCQIY
+143 QIY
-151 RLTDRLRDDTVGN
+151 RTSQLRKESVGN
-164 MFSKNLKTHAFC
+164 LYSKSLNSHSYT
-176 KTGYRVSLQINTS
+176 KTGFEVTLQVNTS
-189 PFHSGLMGL
+189 PFHAGLVGL
-198 FLVPENC
+198 FMVPE
-205 FPTSTSL
+205 FVRYTSPSL
-212 SWTNDLHTSNTPL
+212 TWENMLTKFNLF
-225 LSNVNYYK
+225 
-233 ALDLK
+233 K
-238 NTGLNSAVYS
+238 NTNIYTQDADITDNLDEKNSFDLA
-248 TECCMDSGGITVQ
+248 DITPEQ
-261 QLFIYPHQLINPKE
+261 MFLYPHQLINPKE
-275 TNIGTVEVPYV
+275 TTIATVRVPYI
-286 NCAPTSDSTIHNI
+286 NAAPQNDPNVHNVWSVI
-299 WTVLVVVLAPLK
+299 VMVISPLQYSNG
-311 MATGTSPNVAMSL
+311 AAPNVAMTL
-324 TITPV
+324 TITPIDT
-329 GSVFNG
+329 VFNG
-335 LRHPVA
+335 LRHPRPSI
-341 QAQGPIPV
+341 QSPIPT
-349 RNMQNN
+349 RPFHHSY
-355 MQFSTT
+355 QFSSTVPDVT
-361 LPAVQEP
+361 EPA
-368 CYGLTVSPPREF
+368 YGMTVAPPRDYMP
-380 LPPVVEDLVS
+380 PPVDDLAS
-390 IAKVPC
+390 LAKVPS
-396 FLVVDNTNNAQKPYF
+396 FVTVTVDKPYF
-411 EISNVKRTEPLFKM
+411 EVTNAKSTGPLFKS
-425 NVVLSDFAL
+425 NVVLSDL
-434 QRTFVA
+434 HYQHTLVSQIGTFF
-440 QLGKFFCNYRG
+440 GNYRG
-451 SLQLTLISC
+451 SLQFDLIAC

-467 KLLVA
+467 KLLLA

-477 AGEPA
+477 ANAPE
-482 TISQAMMAT
+482 TIEQAMMAT

-497 GLQSSFNF
+497 GLQSTFSFV
-505 TVPFISSVDFRI
+505 VPFVSTVDFRV
-517 NSRSITSALNSDG
+517 NNVSISSAVNADG
-530 WLTIWLLNPMTYPA
+530 WFTIFLLNPLTYPP
-544 NSPPQQAIIVMASA
+544 NTPPTQHIVLMLA
-558 GSDFSYRLPI
+558 GGQDFSYRLPI
-568 SPPFVQNGDVH
+568 SPPLAQGNDGPEPHD
-579 ENAEKGQIAN
+579 NAECGV
-589 TDATM
+589 TSDHDASLN
-594 FSGHDLAINT
+594 SGHSVAMHIP
-604 SHSNCA
+604 HSKVE
-610 FFFDRYRNI
+610 FFFDRYRYI
-619 GLLDSVW
+619 GMVE
-626 KSTRQT
+626 ST
-632 VDVLGADKVIKP
+632 
-644 MGELFKPGVNTKHF
+644 VNTPVRVTNVIRDNKIKSF
-658 IMLGPNPSIS
+658 KTFFNSNEGTQNKQSIMLSPNPSVGGGAITAFIITKNVS
-668 TTMTS
+668 
-673 AYIVLKCDGYQSVK
+673 G
-687 YYCLATN
+687 TN
-694 GDPFFLRSCPFTY
+694 TNQRFLLTQGDLMLYKSCPFTY
-707 FHCDLEV
+707 YTSDLEV
-714 NVKPVA
+714 TVVPGKD
-720 PVTGCWYVTW
+720 VTGPWRVNWFPVGTPISEIETILDVTSGTTATFTEN
-730 YPPGSDLKENQISPS
+730 YRDTSDVLSLIPS
-745 FYVSGEVP
+745 FWSSDSNKVSFV
-753 NRVLTLNNDDKSN
+753 
-766 FYSLFPTFHSSGY
+766 
-779 NCVTF
+779 
-784 NIPYTS
+784 IPMTS
-790 PLSVIPTKFDG
+790 PLSFLPLYFDG
-801 YPDYSRSKGLYG
+801 YPDYSTTQALYG
-813 VGPANH
+813 IAPANG
-819 FGALSVTTQT
+819 FGTLTVKSKTLSD
-829 EGVKF
+829 KF
-834 YVHIRYKNFK
+834 YVYVRYKNFK
-844 GYVPKTLPPLPIKSP
+844 GYIPRPLPRQASTALTARIRHP
-859 ESLRTVSNETVGPRA
+859 LADGLAPRKYMA
-874 IPYERSGVSRLRLL
+874 SRLIQLS
-888 LAGDVEQNPGPMHS
+888 GDVETNPGPMCS

-967 YLVAGQGPSAYLAAS
+967 YLVSGQGPSAYLAAS

-1058 NEAVHFERLLIDS
+1058 NEAVHFERLLIES
-1071 PRHCKAIN
+1071 PKHCKAIN

-1221 ILFKSQFVVATTN
+1221 ILFKSQFIVATTN
-1234 LSEFRPLTVSDRGAV
+1234 LPEFRPLTVSDRGAV

-1268 GKLDLTAALKPDG
+1268 GKLDLAAALKPDG

-1354 IVDCLEDWHRIK
+1354 IVDCLEDWHRIR

-1375 EMVAEEMKIQHEK
+1375 EMVAEEMKVQHEK

-1423 TLDRAPDE
+1423 TSDRAPDE

-1438 NKEENKNAEGPYNGP
+1438 NKKKNKNAEGPYNGP
-1453 AKKELK
+1453 TKKELK

-1496 LFIGRRVF
+1496 LFIGKRVF

-1519 VAGKTYNLDDVD
+1519 VAGKQYNLDDVD
-1531 VAILDTEFGLTDVA
+1531 VAILDTEYGLTDVA

-1558 SKLFVSLDTTLYP
+1558 SKLFVSLDTTLHP
-1571 GTRITILSNDQ
+1571 GTRITVLSNDQ

-1633 ILGVHCAG
+1633 ILGLHCAG

-1661 YFYPPQVQGQIM
+1661 YFYPPQVQGQIV
-1673 NTESG
+1673 NTDSG

-1693 ATYPATSKYGPAVLS
+1693 ATYPATAKYGPAVLS

-1751 AEKFKGVDFSPLTV
+1751 AEKFKGIDFSPLTV

-1800 GKILDPEL
+1800 GKILDSEL
-1808 QARLDTWLSGKQP
+1808 QSRLDTWLSGKQP

-1947 THCYEEQKLT
+1947 THCYEEQRMT

-2005 IVAASDYLLDL
+2005 IVAASDCLLDL
-2016 NKVREFMAYIGYKIT
+2016 DKVKEFMAHIGYKIT

-2075 WYKPGTLQEKL
+2075 WYKPELYRKKL
-2086 DSVARLAHFCGEKEF
+2086 DSVARLAHFRGEKEY